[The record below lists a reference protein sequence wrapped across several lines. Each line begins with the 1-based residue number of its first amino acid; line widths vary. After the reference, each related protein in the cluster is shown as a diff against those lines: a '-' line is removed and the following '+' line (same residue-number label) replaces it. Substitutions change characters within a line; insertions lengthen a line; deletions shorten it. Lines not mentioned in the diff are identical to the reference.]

1 MTISSVVRDFRVTD
15 VGSCGTGK
23 AGFYYRK
30 SQDGSNWA
38 PGEPKEHPHPY
49 SMSLLQFHDP
59 WIKWFDNSN
68 PSFIRE
74 CTAYSAGWAPAY
86 YQKWTTNHYIKLLDK
101 LRSKMNGG
109 EFHLGVTIA
118 ESKELWGTIALSATR
133 VRRGL
138 NSLLRDDPLKQI
150 EKSLGFV
157 HSARRVRRKKLS
169 ARDIEKDLS
178 AKWLELSYA
187 WMPAV
192 QDAYNAGQ
200 KLAHLW
206 TDPAFFSVRASKF
219 ITSQNDN
226 VNVLYDKA
234 TQMERMQ
241 IIARFTR
248 PGVTTALGLQDPQSV
263 LWEKL
268 PYSFVA
274 DWFIPIGSYLASQAY
289 FHSLSSAQFIETY
302 YRTRETV
309 GVLATPLAPRT
320 IIAGGG
326 FWQTEIDLSRTI
338 SNSISVPLPEIKPLS
353 SIAGWQHCVSAVA
366 LLTSRFLK

>member
-1 MTISSVVRDFRVTD
+1 MTTSSIVRDLRVVD

-23 AGFYYRK
+23 AGFYYSK
-30 SQDGSNWA
+30 SQSGLNRSA
-38 PGEPKEHPHPY
+38 GEPKDHPHPY
-49 SMSLLQFHDP
+49 SMSMLQYHDP

-68 PSFIRE
+68 PKSIRE
-74 CTAYSAGWAPAY
+74 CTAFSAGWAPLY
-86 YQKWTTNHYIKLLDK
+86 TQKWDANLQLKLLNK
-101 LRSKMNGG
+101 LRSRMNGG

-138 NSLLRDDPLKQI
+138 NSLLHDDPL
-150 EKSLGFV
+150 EKISRSLGYV
-157 HSARRVRRKKLS
+157 HASRRVRRKKVS
-169 ARDIEKDLS
+169 ARYIEKDLS

-206 TDPAFFSVRASKF
+206 TDPAHFSVRASHF
-219 ITSQNDN
+219 VASTRDN
-226 VNVLYDKA
+226 VTVTYARAD
-234 TQMERMQ
+234 QMERKQ
-241 IIARFTR
+241 IIATFTR
-248 PGVTTALGLQDPQSV
+248 PPVTTALGLQDPQSV

-289 FHSLSSAQFIETY
+289 FQSLSSAQFIETY
-302 YRTRETV
+302 YRTRVTE
-309 GVLATPLAPRT
+309 GVLATPLAART
-320 IIAGGG
+320 ILTGGG
-326 FWQTEIDLSRTI
+326 FWHTDVTVSRTI
-338 SNSISVPLPEIKPLS
+338 SSTISVPLPEIKPLQ